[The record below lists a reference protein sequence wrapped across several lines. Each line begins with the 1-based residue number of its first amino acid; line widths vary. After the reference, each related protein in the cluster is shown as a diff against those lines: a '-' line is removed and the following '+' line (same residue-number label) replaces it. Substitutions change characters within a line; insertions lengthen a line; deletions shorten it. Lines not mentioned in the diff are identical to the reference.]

1 LDLVGIAWGS
11 RRLAAGC
18 VGSGRGLTALRSLG
32 VATGPDPASARPEA
46 ARLVTEPLMPQV
58 RHTSSAGRWLGA
70 ERGHFLRYPYLRTE
84 ELREQFSPE
93 LPNFPAL
100 KSIRCLHSEE
110 ILDG

>member
-1 LDLVGIAWGS
+1 GS

-18 VGSGRGLTALRSLG
+18 GGSGRGLTALRSLG
-32 VATGPDPASARPEA
+32 VATGPDPAPARPEA
-46 ARLVTEPLMPQV
+46 ASLVVEPLMPQV

-70 ERGHFLRYPYLRTE
+70 GRGPFSRYAYRRTE
-84 ELREQFSPE
+84 ELPEQFSPE
-93 LPNFPAL
+93 VPNFLGL